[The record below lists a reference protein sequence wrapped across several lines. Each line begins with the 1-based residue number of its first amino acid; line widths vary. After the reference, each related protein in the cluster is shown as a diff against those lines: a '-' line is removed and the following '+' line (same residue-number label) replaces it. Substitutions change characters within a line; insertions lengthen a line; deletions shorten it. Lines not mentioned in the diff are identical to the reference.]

1 MRKTGT
7 CREAGGCVFSNAVT
21 GRAALF
27 PGIPREIFAG
37 KEFFKRK
44 KKIWIDNPERIRY
57 NLFVSIS

>member
-1 MRKTGT
+1 M
-7 CREAGGCVFSNAVT
+7 FSNAVT